1 MRIKILFILFLL
13 INIPFLRAQDKP
25 TEKEFSTISKKA
37 GKGNAKALY
46 QLGKCYENGWY
57 VDKDETLAALQ
68 YQESANNNYPPAMS
82 AYGYYLML

>member
-1 MRIKILFILFLL
+1 MRMKYVFILFCL

-25 TEKEFSTISKKA
+25 SEKDFSIISKKA

-57 VDKDETLAALQ
+57 VEKDEILAALQ
-68 YQESANNNYPPAMS
+68 
-82 AYGYYLML
+82 